1 MKKQIKTCVG
11 AYEAKTKLAE
21 LLERAASG
29 ETIMITKHGEAIAKL
44 VPARTPD
51 RDNLER
57 LFREMD
63 EIRARSPLNP
73 AGKGRLSI
81 RQLIEDGRK

>member
-1 MKKQIKTCVG
+1 MNASHKTVG

-29 ETIMITKHGEAIAKL
+29 ETITITRHDEPVARL

-51 RDNLER
+51 RSSWDA
-57 LFREMD
+57 LFGEMD
-63 EIRARSPLNP
+63 EIRERSILNP
-73 AGKGRLSI
+73 PGKPRLSI
-81 RQLIEDGRK
+81 KQLINEGRK

>member
-1 MKKQIKTCVG
+1 MNASRKTVG

-29 ETIMITKHGEAIAKL
+29 ETITITRRDEPVARL

-51 RDNLER
+51 RASWEA
-57 LFREMD
+57 LFGQMD
-63 EIRARSPLNP
+63 EIRERSVLNP
-73 AGKGRLSI
+73 SGKPRLSI
-81 RQLIEDGRK
+81 KQLIDEGRE